1 MAQIADWYLE
11 FAAAVVAALP
21 TEIEEATARRWAQD
35 PDGLREMLAPLAE
48 DSGIAPLRQ
57 DKSQD
62 GWTLIKDVEEPKA
75 ITGADIEGVNFPE
88 GTEDIIGEP
97 IVAMIQE
104 MDGLLGQRHAEYLM
118 EHTGGIAEALERYAL
133 VFPWNHLAEPR
144 SESPGAVPDAP
155 QRRVGPHI
163 RDTRRRV
170 RLTRPPCAGAFRVSV
185 RSRFLLRRP
194 VAYDWAQQSLMER
207 THPSSACA

>member
-133 VFPWNHLAEPR
+133 VFPGTIWQSPDQNHQVPCLMHRNGAWDLIFGILEGGFDSRDRLA
-144 SESPGAVPDAP
+144 
-155 QRRVGPHI
+155 Q
-163 RDTRRRV
+163 V
-170 RLTRPPCAGAFRVSV
+170 RF
-185 RSRFLLRRP
+185 
-194 VAYDWAQQSLMER
+194 E
-207 THPSSACA
+207 